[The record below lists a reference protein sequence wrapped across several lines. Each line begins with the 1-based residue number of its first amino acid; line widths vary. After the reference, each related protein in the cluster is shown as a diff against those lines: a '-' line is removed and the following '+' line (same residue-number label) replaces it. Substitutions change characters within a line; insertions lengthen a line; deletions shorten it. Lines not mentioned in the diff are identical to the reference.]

1 MSFNF
6 VAAVKVHSGF
16 GAQGGGWGWESAT
29 VSSFPSS
36 IYHDMV
42 GPDAMNDEYMFVKSS
57 VNVDF

>member
-1 MSFNF
+1 M
-6 VAAVKVHSGF
+6 VLEPKV
-16 GAQGGGWGWESAT
+16 GGGGWESAT